1 MYVCAIRIVL
11 VHSWFLVILRCL
23 WWVTTH
29 KSDSWA
35 AACKTGPTATLGISS
50 RKAPPGA
57 QGAGTGDWPAHE
69 LFSMDFKWFHYK
81 TNSINSSP
89 IWSRAQEIQ
98 MQLASICLGLH
109 RSVEPSLMCLRL
121 GTQDA
126 IRKPGLP
133 EKEWNSL
140 HGMLEIVYPCVDIY
154 EYIYIYLSLSL
165 SLSRSNI
172 SSLYLL
178 ELLVQVHLSNAGAT
192 SPCLHFEAV
201 WPTGT
206 ALRSSGVLRQL
217 PAIGNPTSWDHPVDA
232 DLNISIKTS
241 TCPWRKYSTP
251 QKDRKVVEK

>member
-154 EYIYIYLSLSL
+154 EYIYISLSL
-165 SLSRSNI
+165 SFKIKHIKPLPSGTFGAS
-172 SSLYLL
+172 SSLKCRCDFPVFAFRGCLANWNSPS
-178 ELLVQVHLSNAGAT
+178 VQWGAET
-192 SPCLHFEAV
+192 T
-201 WPTGT
+201 TGHWQSYQ
-206 ALRSSGVLRQL
+206 LRSSCWCRPEHFNQ
-217 PAIGNPTSWDHPVDA
+217 
-232 DLNISIKTS
+232 NIHMSLEE
-241 TCPWRKYSTP
+241 
-251 QKDRKVVEK
+251 V